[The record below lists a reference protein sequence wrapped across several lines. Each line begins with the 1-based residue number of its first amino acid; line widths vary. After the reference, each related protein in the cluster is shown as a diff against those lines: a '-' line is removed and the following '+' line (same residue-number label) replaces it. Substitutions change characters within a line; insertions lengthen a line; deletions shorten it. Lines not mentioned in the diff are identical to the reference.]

1 MLENPAHAIPLWG
14 LWQNYHRPN
23 CSTLDGFSESVG
35 DIGCR
40 SLGNRIAGEDSARQ
54 GEGSPLGN
62 MINSC
67 AHEVYLG
74 KRLVLPGIVEIG

>member
-1 MLENPAHAIPLWG
+1 MLIRRGAMSIAAARVKPLE
-14 LWQNYHRPN
+14 RPVN
-23 CSTLDGFSESVG
+23 GS
-35 DIGCR
+35 GCR
-40 SLGNRIAGEDSARQ
+40 SLENRIAGEDSARQ